1 MINFWVTFLQVTLL
15 LALFVLEYLSGY
27 KAGLAQHLYFKKV
40 YYISHYYQGVP
51 LILHFVLLVLLTMVA
66 VKMYVRNSHQTRIKL
81 RKYFIILV
89 GLVSWFFAGFTHELN
104 VYAHVL
110 MIVEFCLLLEIVS
123 LTLRFY
129 EPNN

>member
-1 MINFWVTFLQVTLL
+1 M